1 MWAKLTNFS
10 KDVRAEFDKVSWP
23 TREELLN
30 STYVVLQVFRRVC
43 VSTGLFDLAY
53 TLSYNCSGS
62 SQIGY
67 ALF

>member
-30 STYVVLQVFRRVC
+30 STYVVLVFSAVFA
-43 VSTGLFDLAY
+43 VLIGLFDLVI
-53 TLSYNCSGS
+53 SFIRG
-62 SQIGY
+62 QILG
-67 ALF
+67 